1 MEFKLGSML
10 KDKVTGMTGIAMA
23 RVEYLNGCI
32 QYGIKTKA
40 TKDGKYPDTDYIDVG
55 QLELVGKG
63 ISVVS
68 KATGG
73 DMSDRPRGNRGLR

>member
-10 KDKVTGMTGIAMA
+10 KDKVTGMTGIATS
-23 RVEYLNGCI
+23 RVEYLNGCV
-32 QYGIKTKA
+32 QYGVKPKS
-40 TKDGKYPDTDYIDVG
+40 KDGTYPDSQYIDVG

-63 ISVVS
+63 ISVINR
-68 KATGG
+68 ATGG